1 MNKNRDLN
9 PYLCG
14 IIHFFCQF
22 LQHRT
27 NAGTMTCGVT
37 YGNGT
42 RESMAH
48 TPFAVIEIII
58 NVHIRM
64 DLFFMVYDFIS
75 SG

>member
-1 MNKNRDLN
+1 
-9 PYLCG
+9 
-14 IIHFFCQF
+14 
-22 LQHRT
+22 
-27 NAGTMTCGVT
+27 MTCGVT

-48 TPFAVIEIII
+48 IPFAVIEIII